1 MKKYEIIPSVDGDI
15 PEVYMNGYF
24 TMSEIEE
31 ILTEL
36 ENYYWDDNK

>member
-15 PEVYMNGYF
+15 PKVYMNGYF
-24 TMSEIEE
+24 SIDEMKE

-36 ENYYWDDNK
+36 ENCYWDDNE